1 MPAKAKRE
9 RRDVY
14 EGRLFKDALGRY
26 EQEDMVK

>member
-14 EGRLFKDALGRY
+14 EGRRFKDALGRY
-26 EQEDMVK
+26 EQDVVK

>member
-26 EQEDMVK
+26 EQDVVK